1 MFKIKELIARLFF
14 RYRRLWTV
22 VYPDG
27 KQRSCCCLSV
37 ANDYRELY
45 GGEVKFLGKLSSTR
59 KDHFA

>member
-1 MFKIKELIARLFF
+1 MKEFIAKLFF
-14 RYRRLWTV
+14 RNRRLWTV

-27 KQRSCCCLSV
+27 QVRSCCTLAV

-45 GGEVKFLGKLSSTR
+45 GGTVKFLGKLKSIR